1 MAKTRKHRLGHRQRR
16 RHTRCKTRRGGLK
29 WKWPSLDYLSKH
41 SLATLRNLYNRFPK
55 HKSRRS
61 EEHRPLL
68 TPKEKQQ
75 LEELQQAKSNV
86 DFVQESQQRM
96 NNYFD
101 REQEKI
107 ANQTRESKKK
117 LDEKIRMIDEEN
129 ARKAAERLKEINQ
142 QIAEKREQNKQ
153 IPLTLIREIMSTEN
167 PIHA

>member
-1 MAKTRKHRLGHRQRR
+1 
-16 RHTRCKTRRGGLK
+16 
-29 WKWPSLDYLSKH
+29 
-41 SLATLRNLYNRFPK
+41 
-55 HKSRRS
+55 
-61 EEHRPLL
+61 
-68 TPKEKQQ
+68 
-75 LEELQQAKSNV
+75 
-86 DFVQESQQRM
+86 M